1 MNKEFCIQIFKIIN
15 KNMFRCLN
23 VKRNIFLVFIKTNSI
38 FEDKI
43 MNHICR
49 AKKCKNLKHPRNL
62 LVMLQTIN
70 KYINGQLFL
79 PQDHKMNKSHQYQSI
94 FGVNGRFYNNFLNFV
109 GYTKLAQQKP
119 GIFPILFP
127 IYFTSRIYLL
137 EIFLFI

>member
-1 MNKEFCIQIFKIIN
+1 MFKH
-15 KNMFRCLN
+15 

-38 FEDKI
+38 FEDKT

-49 AKKCKNLKHPRNL
+49 AKKCNLKHPKNV

-94 FGVNGRFYNNFLNFV
+94 FGVNRVDFIITSLTLSDIQNLLSKSQVFFQYYFQSISPV
-109 GYTKLAQQKP
+109 E
-119 GIFPILFP
+119 
-127 IYFTSRIYLL
+127 FTSWRSFFSFKDVVNMPVVALPV
-137 EIFLFI
+137 

>member
-1 MNKEFCIQIFKIIN
+1 MFKH
-15 KNMFRCLN
+15 

-38 FEDKI
+38 FEDKT

-49 AKKCKNLKHPRNL
+49 AKKCKNLKHPKNV

-70 KYINGQLFL
+70 KYINVQLFL

-94 FGVNGRFYNNFLNFV
+94 FGVNRVDFIINFLNFV

>member
-1 MNKEFCIQIFKIIN
+1 MFKH
-15 KNMFRCLN
+15 

-49 AKKCKNLKHPRNL
+49 AKKCKNLKHPKNV

-70 KYINGQLFL
+70 KYINVQLFL
-79 PQDHKMNKSHQYQSI
+79 PQDHKMNKSHQYQGI
-94 FGVNGRFYNNFLNFV
+94 FGVNRVDFIINFLNFV